1 MDGDSVKEVSESDTQ
16 RIVKQSFLC
25 QQIFPFIDTYAVV
38 LAFFAS
44 PAILGQPQEEEVLY

>member
-44 PAILGQPQEEEVLY
+44 PAILG